1 MWEHN
6 TVTPM
11 HGQIQTQHSQPIYS
25 QIQRHYS
32 DTSQCQNPDEAES
45 PQPHMIMFLVICK
58 MHSYTKTYLKSSDI
72 LSLLLK
78 ARLVSDKLAPVSSLQ
93 AWNDC
98 LGSTFALSRPV
109 SDWERC
115 KSLRCSSV
123 TQIKTL

>member
-1 MWEHN
+1 MVKSRHSTVN
-6 TVTPM
+6 PFTPRSRDITVTPVNAR
-11 HGQIQTQHSQPIYS
+11 IQMKQ
-25 QIQRHYS
+25 
-32 DTSQCQNPDEAES
+32 S

-58 MHSYTKTYLKSSDI
+58 MHSDTKTYLKSSDI
-72 LSLLLK
+72 LSLLLE

-115 KSLRCSSV
+115 KSLRCSSA
-123 TQIKTL
+123 TQIKTIKCIIMGRFLN